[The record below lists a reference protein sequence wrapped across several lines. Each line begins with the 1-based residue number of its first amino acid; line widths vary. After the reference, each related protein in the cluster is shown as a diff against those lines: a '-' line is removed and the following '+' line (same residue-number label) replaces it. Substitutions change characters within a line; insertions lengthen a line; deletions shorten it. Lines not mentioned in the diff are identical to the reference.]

1 MIIMKNKTKRAVILT
16 GPGHEDPE
24 FIIPWLMLPA
34 EGIEVDVATSNDAVV
49 IGKHGYPAKPTISLS
64 DLRSDEYDVVLVAGG
79 YEAPDR
85 LRQRPEVIK
94 FVQEMYKKGKIVA
107 AICHGP
113 WVLASCNIL
122 RRKKATCY
130 PGMKDDLINAGAE
143 YIKEPVVVDGNL
155 ITSDRPQSTG
165 FWVKA
170 VVDKLKI

>member
-1 MIIMKNKTKRAVILT
+1 MKNKKLRAVVLT

-24 FIIPWLMLPA
+24 FIVPWLVLPA
-34 EGIEVDVATSNDAVV
+34 YGIQTDVATSSDQVAV
-49 IGKHGYPAKPTISLS
+49 GKHGYPAKPTITLS
-64 DLRSDEYDVVLVAGG
+64 NLNPKKYDAVLIAGG

-94 FVQEMYKKGKIVA
+94 FVREMYEKKKIVA

-113 WVLASCNIL
+113 WVLASCNFL
-122 RRKKATCY
+122 KGKRATCY
-130 PGMKDDLINAGAE
+130 PGMKDDLINAGAKYSQE
-143 YIKEPVVVDGNL
+143 AVVVDGNL

-165 FWVKA
+165 YWVKA

>member
-1 MIIMKNKTKRAVILT
+1 MEKQPKRAVILT

-24 FIIPWLMLPA
+24 YIVPWLMLPA
-34 EGIEVDVATSNDAVV
+34 YGIKTNVATSSDNVAV
-49 IGKHGYPAKPTISLS
+49 GKHGYPAKPTIKLS
-64 DLRSDEYDVVLVAGG
+64 DLVAEDYDVVLIAGG

-85 LRQRPEVIK
+85 LRQEPRVIE
-94 FVQEMYKKGKIVA
+94 FVKAMYENGKIVA

-122 RRKKATCY
+122 RGKKATCY
-130 PGMKDDLINAGAE
+130 PGMKDDLTNAGAE

-155 ITSDRPQSTG
+155 ITSDRPQSSG

>member
-1 MIIMKNKTKRAVILT
+1 MSKKIVILT

-24 FIIPWLMLPA
+24 FIVPWLVLPA
-34 EGIEVDVATSNDAVV
+34 EGIDVDVATSSDAVAV
-49 IGKHGYPAKPTISLS
+49 GKHGYPAKPTVKLS
-64 DLRSDEYDVVLVAGG
+64 DLNAKKYDAVLVVGG

-94 FVQEMYKKGKIVA
+94 FVKEMFKSGKIVA

-122 RRKKATCY
+122 NGKNATCY
-130 PGMKDDLINAGAE
+130 PGMKVDLINAGANYSE
-143 YIKEPVVVDGNL
+143 EKVVIDGNL

-165 FWVKA
+165 YWVKEIIN
-170 VVDKLKI
+170 KLKSV